1 MVNLSRS
8 RTSSP
13 TILLLKSTTRSRK
26 SLDLIEELSETP
38 GMEGRLGTER
48 TQKQKEVNHMNNKD
62 NKNTARDQQMVDEVN
77 QIMANHRRE
86 QNALFAAELRRKL
99 EKRQKND

>member
-1 MVNLSRS
+1 
-8 RTSSP
+8 
-13 TILLLKSTTRSRK
+13 
-26 SLDLIEELSETP
+26 
-38 GMEGRLGTER
+38 
-48 TQKQKEVNHMNNKD
+48 MNNKD

-77 QIMANHRRE
+77 QIMASHRRE